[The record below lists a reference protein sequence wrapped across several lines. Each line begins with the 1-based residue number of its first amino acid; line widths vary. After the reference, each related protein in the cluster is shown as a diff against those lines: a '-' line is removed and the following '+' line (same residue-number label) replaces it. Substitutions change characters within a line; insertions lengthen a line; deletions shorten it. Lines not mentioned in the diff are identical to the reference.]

1 MRPLFP
7 AALALLALPV
17 QAQFWS
23 ELANPKVEV
32 TLVHPPGLGLR
43 VERLAFA
50 PARDLN
56 SRELADALTADLV
69 QSRQVEVVDRAHLDA
84 VLKEQELG
92 ASGYLEPATVARLGK
107 LLGPSVLVIVNVN
120 RSDLSRT
127 QAAKEE
133 RSTDPKTKREV
144 VRLKRTA
151 TTSLDF
157 SATVQ
162 VVDLST
168 GRVFGAQRLEDAP
181 SLSHTSYDGF
191 PAHPRDSEVRRLA
204 FETAKVKV
212 LRMLLAWS
220 EVRKLTFFDDEAFG
234 MARAHQR
241 LKARDT
247 RGALDLALEGLDQ
260 SRRDKG
266 QKPKYYPR
274 AEYNV
279 GIIRFIQG
287 QYEEALPHLRAALDL
302 QPDASI
308 FQTALRE
315 CQEAIQLQEAL
326 RHAEA
331 NPVRAEVKSG
341 ARSEARPEPRPES
354 TSERGPAAQATPE
367 ARLQKLQELY
377 KKGLLDKKDYE
388 AKKAEILKEL

>member
-1 MRPLFP
+1 MRPLLP

-32 TLVHPPGLGLR
+32 TLVHPPGLGLK

-50 PARDLN
+50 PSRDLN
-56 SRELADALTADLV
+56 SRELVDALTADLV

-92 ASGYLEPATVARLGK
+92 ASGYVEPATIAKLGR

-120 RSDLSRT
+120 RSDVSRN
-127 QAAKEE
+127 QSSKEE
-133 RSTDPKTKREV
+133 RSTDYKTKQEV
-144 VRLKRTA
+144 VRHKRTSI
-151 TTSLDF
+151 TSLDF

-168 GRVFGAQRLEDAP
+168 GRVFGAQRLEDTP
-181 SLSHTSYDGF
+181 SLSNTSYDGY
-191 PAHPRDSEVRRLA
+191 PAYPKDSEVRRLA

-212 LRMLLAWS
+212 VRMLLAWS
-220 EVRKLTFFDDEAFG
+220 EVRKLTFFDDDTFG
-234 MARAHQR
+234 MAKAHQR
-241 LKARDT
+241 LKSGDV
-247 RGALDLALEGLDQ
+247 RGALDLALDGLDQ
-260 SRRDKG
+260 SKRDTG

-274 AEYNV
+274 AQYNV
-279 GIIRFIQG
+279 GIIHFILG
-287 QYEEALPHLRAALDL
+287 RYEEALPYLRAALDM

-315 CQEAIQLQEAL
+315 CQEAIDLQAAL
-326 RHAEA
+326 R
-331 NPVRAEVKSG
+331 RAES
-341 ARSEARPEPRPES
+341 RSEPTARPEPRPQPRPEP
-354 TSERGPAAQATPE
+354 TSAKAGPE
-367 ARLQKLQELY
+367 ERLQKLQELY
-377 KKGLLDKKDYE
+377 KKGLLDKKEYE

>member
-1 MRPLFP
+1 MRPSIP

-32 TLVHPPGLGLR
+32 TLVHPPGLGLK

-50 PARDLN
+50 PSRDLN

-92 ASGYLEPATVARLGK
+92 ASGYVEPATIAKLGK

-120 RSDLSRT
+120 RSDLSRNQST
-127 QAAKEE
+127 KEE
-133 RSTDPKTKREV
+133 RSTDPRTKQEV
-144 VRLKRTA
+144 VRRKRTSI
-151 TTSLDF
+151 TSLDF

-168 GRVFGAQRLEDAP
+168 GRVFGAQRLEDTP
-181 SLSHTSYDGF
+181 SLSNTSYDGY
-191 PAHPRDSEVRRLA
+191 PAYPKDSEVRRLA

-212 LRMLLAWS
+212 LRMLLSWS
-220 EVRKLTFFDDEAFG
+220 EVRKLTFFDDETFG
-234 MARAHQR
+234 MDKAHQR
-241 LKARDT
+241 LKAGDT
-247 RGALDLALEGLDQ
+247 RGALDLAQEGLDQ

-274 AEYNV
+274 AQYNV
-279 GIIRFIQG
+279 GIINFILG
-287 QYEEALPHLRAALDL
+287 RYEEALPYLRIALDM

-315 CQEAIQLQEAL
+315 CQEAIDLQAAL
-326 RHAEA
+326 RRAESGPAGAARPDPRLQPKAEA
-331 NPVRAEVKSG
+331 APAKAS
-341 ARSEARPEPRPES
+341 PEE
-354 TSERGPAAQATPE
+354 
-367 ARLQKLQELY
+367 RLQKLQELY
-377 KKGLLDKKDYE
+377 RKGLLDKKEYD
-388 AKKAEILKEL
+388 AKRAEILKEL

>member
-1 MRPLFP
+1 MRLSIP
-7 AALALLALPV
+7 ASLVVLAMPV

-32 TLVHPPGLGLR
+32 TLVHPPGLGLK

-50 PARDLN
+50 PSRDLN
-56 SRELADALTADLV
+56 SRELADTLTAELV

-92 ASGYLEPATVARLGK
+92 ASGYVEPATIAKLGK

-120 RSDLSRT
+120 RSEMSRN
-127 QAAKEE
+127 QSSKEE
-133 RSTDPKTKREV
+133 RSTDYKTKQET
-144 VRLKRTA
+144 VRLKRTSI
-151 TTSLDF
+151 TSLDF

-181 SLSHTSYDGF
+181 SLSNTSYEGF
-191 PAHPRDSEVRRLA
+191 PAYPRDAEVRRLA

-212 LRMLLAWS
+212 LRMLLSWS
-220 EVRKLTFFDDEAFG
+220 EVRKLTFFDDATFG
-234 MARAHQR
+234 MEKAHER
-241 LKARDT
+241 LKARDL
-247 RGALDLALEGLDQ
+247 RGAMDLALEGLEQ
-260 SRRDKG
+260 SKRDKG

-274 AEYNV
+274 AQYNV
-279 GIIRFIQG
+279 GIIHFIEG
-287 QYEEALPHLRAALDL
+287 HYDVALPYLRAALDM

-326 RHAEA
+326 R
-331 NPVRAEVKSG
+331 RAES
-341 ARSEARPEPRPES
+341 RSEPAPRTEPRTETRPEPPPKAATAPGKASPE
-354 TSERGPAAQATPE
+354 E
-367 ARLQKLQELY
+367 RLQKLQELY
-377 KKGLLDKKDYE
+377 KKGLLDKKEFE

>member
-1 MRPLFP
+1 MRLSIP
-7 AALALLALPV
+7 ASILMLAVPA

-32 TLVHPPGLGLR
+32 TLVHPPGLGLK

-50 PARDLN
+50 PSRDLN

-92 ASGYLEPATVARLGK
+92 ASGYVEPATIAKLGK

-120 RSDLSRT
+120 RSDVSRNQST
-127 QAAKEE
+127 KEE
-133 RSTDPKTKREV
+133 RSTDYKTKQEII
-144 VRLKRTA
+144 RLKRTSI
-151 TTSLDF
+151 TSLDF

-168 GRVFGAQRLEDAP
+168 GKVFGAQRLEDAP
-181 SLSHTSYDGF
+181 SLSNTSYEGF
-191 PAHPRDSEVRRLA
+191 PAYPRDSDVRRLA

-212 LRMLLAWS
+212 LHMLLAWS
-220 EVRKLTFFDDEAFG
+220 EVRKPTFFDDEAFG
-234 MARAHQR
+234 MAKAHER
-241 LKARDT
+241 LKAGNL
-247 RGALDLALEGLDQ
+247 RGALELALDGLEQ
-260 SRRDKG
+260 SKRDRG

-274 AEYNV
+274 AHYNV

-287 QYEEALPHLRAALDL
+287 HYEEALPYLRAALDM
-302 QPDASI
+302 QSDASI
-308 FQTALRE
+308 FQTALKE
-315 CQEAIQLQEAL
+315 CQEAIALQVAL
-326 RHAEA
+326 R
-331 NPVRAEVKSG
+331 RAES
-341 ARSEARPEPRPES
+341 RSEPVTRPEPRPQPQPKPGPSS
-354 TSERGPAAQATPE
+354 TAGGSSPE
-367 ARLQKLQELY
+367 ERLQKLQGLY
-377 KKGLLDKKDYE
+377 KKGLLDKKEYE

>member
-1 MRPLFP
+1 MRLLP
-7 AALALLALPV
+7 ATVLALLSLPV

-32 TLVHPPGLGLR
+32 VVVHPPGLGLK

-50 PARDLN
+50 PSRDLN

-69 QSRQVEVVDRAHLDA
+69 QSHQVEVVDRAHLDA

-92 ASGYLEPATVARLGK
+92 ASGYVEPATIARLGK

-120 RSDLSRT
+120 RSEVSRN
-127 QAAKEE
+127 QSSKEE
-133 RSTDPKTKREV
+133 RSTDYKTKQEI
-144 VRLKRTA
+144 VRHKRTSI
-151 TTSLDF
+151 TSLDF

-181 SLSHTSYDGF
+181 SLSNSSYDGF
-191 PAHPRDSEVRRLA
+191 PAYPRDSDVRRLA
-204 FETAKVKV
+204 FETAKGKV
-212 LRMLLAWS
+212 LHLLLAWS
-220 EVRKLTFFDDEAFG
+220 ETRKLTFFDDDVFG
-234 MARAHQR
+234 MAQAHDR

-247 RGALDLALEGLDQ
+247 RGALELALDGLEQ
-260 SRRDKG
+260 SKQDKG

-279 GIIRFIQG
+279 GIIQFALG
-287 QYEEALPHLRAALDL
+287 HYEEALPYLRAALDM

-308 FQTALRE
+308 FQTALKE
-315 CQEAIQLQEAL
+315 CQEAVTLQEAL
-326 RHAEA
+326 R
-331 NPVRAEVKSG
+331 RAES
-341 ARSEARPEPRPES
+341 RSEPATAPTASSRPAPAMSEPTKAS
-354 TSERGPAAQATPE
+354 PE
-367 ARLQKLQELY
+367 ARLQKLQALY
-377 KKGLLDKKDYE
+377 KKGLLDKREYD

>member
-1 MRPLFP
+1 MRPLIP
-7 AALALLALPV
+7 ASMLMLAMPA

-32 TLVHPPGLGLR
+32 TLVHPPGLGLK

-50 PARDLN
+50 PSRDLN

-92 ASGYLEPATVARLGK
+92 ASGYVEPATIAKLGK

-120 RSDLSRT
+120 RSDVSRN
-127 QAAKEE
+127 QASKEE
-133 RSTDPKTKREV
+133 RSTDYKTKQEV
-144 VRLKRTA
+144 VRLKRTSI
-151 TTSLDF
+151 TSLDF

-181 SLSHTSYDGF
+181 SLSNTSYEGF
-191 PAHPRDSEVRRLA
+191 PAYPRDSDVRRLA

-220 EVRKLTFFDDEAFG
+220 EVRKLTFFDDDAFG
-234 MARAHQR
+234 MAKAHER
-241 LKARDT
+241 LKAGDL
-247 RGALDLALEGLDQ
+247 RGALDLALDGLEQ
-260 SRRDKG
+260 SKRDKG

-274 AEYNV
+274 AHYNV

-287 QYEEALPHLRAALDL
+287 QYEEALPYLRTALDM
-302 QPDASI
+302 QSDASI
-308 FQTALRE
+308 FQTALKE
-315 CQEAIQLQEAL
+315 CQEAIALQEAL
-326 RHAEA
+326 RRSER
-331 NPVRAEVKSG
+331 RAEP
-341 ARSEARPEPRPES
+341 APARPEPRPTTPP
-354 TSERGPAAQATPE
+354 TSSASGKPSPE
-367 ARLQKLQELY
+367 ERLQKLQDLY
-377 KKGLLDKKDYE
+377 KKGLLDKREYD

>member
-1 MRPLFP
+1 MRPLIP
-7 AALALLALPV
+7 ITLASLSLPV

-32 TLVHPPGLGLR
+32 TVIHPPGMGLK

-92 ASGYLEPATVARLGK
+92 ASGYIEPATIARLGK

-120 RSDLSRT
+120 RSDLSRNQST
-127 QAAKEE
+127 KEE
-133 RSTDPKTKREV
+133 RSRDYKTKQDV
-144 VRLKRTA
+144 VRLKRTSI
-151 TTSLDF
+151 TSLDF

-168 GRVFGAQRLEDAP
+168 GRVFGAQRLEDSP
-181 SLSHTSYDGF
+181 SLSNTSYEGF
-191 PAHPRDSEVRRLA
+191 PAYPRDSDVRRLA

-220 EVRKLTFFDDEAFG
+220 EVRKLTFFDDEVFG
-234 MARAHQR
+234 MAKAHQR
-241 LKARDT
+241 LRSGDL
-247 RGALDLALEGLDQ
+247 RGAMDLALDGLDQ
-260 SRRDKG
+260 SKRDKG

-274 AEYNV
+274 AQYNV

-287 QYEEALPHLRAALDL
+287 QYEEALPYLRTALDM

-315 CQEAIQLQEAL
+315 CREAIELQEAL
-326 RHAEA
+326 RRSESRSEPA
-331 NPVRAEVKSG
+331 VRP
-341 ARSEARPEPRPES
+341 EARPEPRPHPNAE
-354 TSERGPAAQATPE
+354 TAPAARSGPE
-367 ARLQKLQELY
+367 ERLQKLQELY
-377 KKGLLDKKDYE
+377 KKGLLDKKDYDT
-388 AKKAEILKEL
+388 KKAEILKEL

>member
-1 MRPLFP
+1 MRLLIP
-7 AALALLALPV
+7 AALVAMALPV

-32 TLVHPPGLGLR
+32 TLVHPPGLGLK

-50 PARDLN
+50 PSRDLN
-56 SRELADALTADLV
+56 SRELVDALTAELV

-92 ASGYLEPATVARLGK
+92 ASGYVEPATIAKLGK

-120 RSDLSRT
+120 RSDVSRN
-127 QAAKEE
+127 QSSKEE
-133 RSTDPKTKREV
+133 RSTDYKTKQEI
-144 VRLKRTA
+144 VRHKRTSL
-151 TTSLDF
+151 TSLDF

-168 GRVFGAQRLEDAP
+168 GRVFGAQRLEDTP
-181 SLSHTSYDGF
+181 TLSNTSYDGY
-191 PAHPRDSEVRRLA
+191 PAYPKDSDVRRLA

-220 EVRKLTFFDDEAFG
+220 EVRKLTFFDDDAFG
-234 MARAHQR
+234 MANAHQR
-241 LKARDT
+241 LKSGDV
-247 RGALDLALEGLDQ
+247 RGALELALEGLDQ
-260 SRRDKG
+260 SKRDTG

-274 AEYNV
+274 AQYNV
-279 GIIRFIQG
+279 GIIHFILG
-287 QYEEALPHLRAALDL
+287 RYEEALPYLRTALDM
-302 QPDASI
+302 QSDASI

-315 CQEAIQLQEAL
+315 CQEAIELQEAL
-326 RHAEA
+326 R
-331 NPVRAEVKSG
+331 RAES
-341 ARSEARPEPRPES
+341 RSEPAVRPEPKPQ
-354 TSERGPAAQATPE
+354 PKPE
-367 ARLQKLQELY
+367 ASPAKAGPEERLQKLQELY
-377 KKGLLDKKDYE
+377 KKGLLDKKEYE

>member
-1 MRPLFP
+1 MRLPIP
-7 AALALLALPV
+7 VTLAMLSMPI

-23 ELANPKVEV
+23 ELANPKIEV
-32 TLVHPPGLGLR
+32 VVMHPPGLGLK

-50 PARDLN
+50 PSRDLN

-92 ASGYLEPATVARLGK
+92 ASGYVEPATIAKLGK

-120 RSDLSRT
+120 RSGASRN
-127 QAAKEE
+127 QASKEE
-133 RSTDPKTKREV
+133 RSTDYKTKQEV
-144 VRLKRTA
+144 VRLKRTSI
-151 TTSLDF
+151 TSLDF

-181 SLSHTSYDGF
+181 SLSNTSYEGF
-191 PAHPRDSEVRRLA
+191 PAYPRDSDVRRLA

-220 EVRKLTFFDDEAFG
+220 EVRKLTFFDDDAFG
-234 MARAHQR
+234 MTKAHER
-241 LKARDT
+241 LKAGDT
-247 RGALDLALEGLDQ
+247 RGALDLALDGLEQ
-260 SRRDKG
+260 SKRDKG

-274 AEYNV
+274 AHYNV

-287 QYEEALPHLRAALDL
+287 QYEEALPYLRAALDM
-302 QPDASI
+302 QSDASI
-308 FQTALRE
+308 FQTALKE
-315 CQEAIQLQEAL
+315 CQDAMALQEAL
-326 RHAEA
+326 R
-331 NPVRAEVKSG
+331 RAET
-341 ARSEARPEPRPES
+341 RSELASRPATRPEPAPVEPAKAGPEV
-354 TSERGPAAQATPE
+354 
-367 ARLQKLQELY
+367 RLQKLQELY

>member
-1 MRPLFP
+1 MRPWTPLT
-7 AALALLALPV
+7 LALIALPV

-23 ELANPKVEV
+23 EIANPKVEV
-32 TLVHPPGLGLR
+32 TLVHPPGLGIK

-50 PARDLN
+50 PSRDLN

-92 ASGYLEPATVARLGK
+92 ASGYVEPATIARLGK

-120 RSDLSRT
+120 RSDLSRN
-127 QAAKEE
+127 QSSREE
-133 RSTDPKTKREV
+133 RSTDYKTKQEI
-144 VRLKRTA
+144 VRLKRTSI
-151 TTSLDF
+151 TSLDF

-162 VVDLST
+162 VLDLST
-168 GRVFGAQRLEDAP
+168 GRVFGAQRLEDTP
-181 SLSHTSYDGF
+181 SLSNTSYEGY
-191 PAHPRDSEVRRLA
+191 PAYPRDADVRRLA

-220 EVRKLTFFDDEAFG
+220 EVRKLTFFDDEVFG
-234 MARAHQR
+234 MARAHER
-241 LKARDT
+241 LRARDLQ
-247 RGALDLALEGLDQ
+247 GALVLAREGLEQ

-266 QKPKYYPR
+266 QKPKFYPR
-274 AEYNV
+274 AQYNL
-279 GIIRFIQG
+279 GIIHFSLG
-287 QYEEALPHLRAALDL
+287 AYEEALPYLRAALDM

-315 CQEAIQLQEAL
+315 CQEALSLQEAL
-326 RHAEA
+326 RQSER
-331 NPVRAEVKSG
+331 RAE
-341 ARSEARPEPRPES
+341 
-354 TSERGPAAQATPE
+354 PAAPRAETQPPKSQAKPE
-367 ARLQKLQELY
+367 AAPPSAKASPEERLQKLQELF
-377 KKGLLDKKDYE
+377 KKGLLDKKEYD

>member
-1 MRPLFP
+1 MRPWIP
-7 AALALLALPV
+7 AASILLALPV
-17 QAQFWS
+17 HAQFWS

-32 TLVHPPGLGLR
+32 VVVHPPGLGLK

-92 ASGYLEPATVARLGK
+92 ASGYIEPATIAQLGK
-107 LLGPSVLVIVNVN
+107 LLGPSVLVVVNVN
-120 RSDLSRT
+120 RSDLSRNPSV
-127 QAAKEE
+127 KEE
-133 RSTDPKTKREV
+133 RSTDYKTKQEV
-144 VRLKRTA
+144 VRHRRTA

-168 GRVFGAQRLEDAP
+168 GRVFGAQRLEDTP
-181 SLSHTSYDGF
+181 SLSNSSYEGI
-191 PAHPRDSEVRRLA
+191 PAYPRDSDVRRLA

-220 EVRKLTFFDDEAFG
+220 EVRKLTFFDDDVFG
-234 MARAHQR
+234 MDKAHER
-241 LKARDT
+241 LKAKDV
-247 RGALDLALEGLDQ
+247 RGALDLALEGLERSKGD
-260 SRRDKG
+260 RG

-274 AEYNV
+274 VQYNV
-279 GIIRFIQG
+279 GIILFIQG
-287 QYEEALPHLRAALDL
+287 RYEEALPYLRGALDM

-315 CQEAIQLQEAL
+315 CQEALALQEAL
-326 RHAEA
+326 RRSE
-331 NPVRAEVKSG
+331 NRAEP
-341 ARSEARPEPRPES
+341 AARPNPNPQ
-354 TSERGPAAQATPE
+354 PAAASGKATPE
-367 ARLQKLQELY
+367 ERLQKLQELY
-377 KKGLLDKKDYE
+377 KKGLLDKKDFE

>member
-1 MRPLFP
+1 MRLLIPTT
-7 AALALLALPV
+7 LALLSLPV

-32 TLVHPPGLGLR
+32 TVVHPPGLGLK

-50 PARDLN
+50 PSRDLN

-92 ASGYLEPATVARLGK
+92 ASGFVEPATIAKLGK

-120 RSDLSRT
+120 RSDLSRN
-127 QAAKEE
+127 QSAKEE
-133 RSTDPKTKREV
+133 RSTDYKTKQEI
-144 VRLKRTA
+144 VRIKRTSI
-151 TTSLDF
+151 TSLDF

-162 VVDLST
+162 VLDLST

-181 SLSHTSYDGF
+181 SLSNTSYEGF
-191 PAHPRDSEVRRLA
+191 PAYPRDSEVRRLA

-220 EVRKLTFFDDEAFG
+220 EVRKLTFFDDEVFG
-234 MARAHQR
+234 MARAHDR
-241 LKARDT
+241 LKARDL
-247 RGALDLALEGLDQ
+247 RGALELALDGLEQ
-260 SRRDKG
+260 SKRDKG

-274 AEYNV
+274 AQYNV
-279 GIIRFIQG
+279 GIIRFSQG
-287 QYEEALPHLRAALDL
+287 QYEEALPYLRAALDM

-315 CQEAIQLQEAL
+315 CQDAIGLQEAL
-326 RHAEA
+326 RRAEA
-331 NPVRAEVKSG
+331 TPARAEAKPES
-341 ARSEARPEPRPES
+341 RPEPKPEPKS
-354 TSERGPAAQATPE
+354 EPRVERGPAAQASPE

>member
-7 AALALLALPV
+7 AVLALLALPV

-23 ELANPKVEV
+23 ELHLEA
-32 TLVHPPGLGLR
+32 HPPGLGLK

-50 PARDLN
+50 PARDLH
-56 SRELADALTADLV
+56 SRELADALTAELV
-69 QSRQVEVVDRAHLDA
+69 QGRQVEVVDRAHLDA

-92 ASGYLEPATVARLGK
+92 ASGYVEPATIARLGK

-133 RSTDPKTKREV
+133 RSTDYKTKKEV

-181 SLSHTSYDGF
+181 SLSNTSYDGF
-191 PAHPRDSEVRRLA
+191 PAHPRDADVRRLA
-204 FETAKVKV
+204 FEGAKVKV
-212 LRMLLAWS
+212 LRLLLAWS
-220 EVRKLTFFDDEAFG
+220 EVRKLTFFDDEVFG
-234 MARAHQR
+234 MDKAHER

-247 RGALDLALEGLDQ
+247 KGALDLALDGLEQ

-274 AEYNV
+274 AQYNV
-279 GIIRFIQG
+279 GLIQFVQG
-287 QYEEALPHLRAALDL
+287 RYDEALPYLRAALDM

-315 CQEAIQLQEAL
+315 CREAIQLQEAL
-326 RHAEA
+326 R
-331 NPVRAEVKSG
+331 RAES
-341 ARSEARPEPRPES
+341 RSEPAPRPEPRPQV
-354 TSERGPAAQATPE
+354 RPDPAEPAKAGPE

-377 KKGLLDKKDYE
+377 KKGLLDKKEYE

>member
-1 MRPLFP
+1 MRPLPF
-7 AALALLALPV
+7 AALALLSLPV

-32 TLVHPPGLGLR
+32 VVVHPPGLGLK

-50 PARDLN
+50 PSRDLN

-69 QSRQVEVVDRAHLDA
+69 QSHQVEVVDRAHLDA

-92 ASGYLEPATVARLGK
+92 ASGYVEPATIARLGK

-120 RSDLSRT
+120 RSDVSRN
-127 QAAKEE
+127 QSSKEE
-133 RSTDPKTKREV
+133 RSTDYKTKQEI
-144 VRLKRTA
+144 VRHKRTSI
-151 TTSLDF
+151 TSLDF

-168 GRVFGAQRLEDAP
+168 GRVFGAQRLEDTP
-181 SLSHTSYDGF
+181 SLSNSSYDGF
-191 PAHPRDSEVRRLA
+191 PAYPRDSDVRRLA

-212 LRMLLAWS
+212 LRMLLSWS
-220 EVRKLTFFDDEAFG
+220 ETRKLTFFDDEVFG
-234 MARAHQR
+234 MAKAHER

-247 RGALDLALEGLDQ
+247 RGALELALDGLER
-260 SRRDKG
+260 SRQDKG

-279 GIIRFIQG
+279 GIIQFALGR
-287 QYEEALPHLRAALDL
+287 YEEALPYLRAALDR

-308 FQTALRE
+308 FQTALKE
-315 CQEAIQLQEAL
+315 CQEAIALQEAL
-326 RHAEA
+326 R
-331 NPVRAEVKSG
+331 RAES
-341 ARSEARPEPRPES
+341 RSEPVAGPAPS
-354 TSERGPAAQATPE
+354 TSSRPAPAISEPAKASPE

-377 KKGLLDKKDYE
+377 KKGLLDKKEYE

>member
-1 MRPLFP
+1 MRLLIP
-7 AALALLALPV
+7 AALVAMALPV

-32 TLVHPPGLGLR
+32 TLVHPPGLGLK

-50 PARDLN
+50 PSRDLN
-56 SRELADALTADLV
+56 SRELVDALTAELV

-92 ASGYLEPATVARLGK
+92 ASGYVEPATIAKLGK

-120 RSDLSRT
+120 RSDVSRN
-127 QAAKEE
+127 QSSKEE
-133 RSTDPKTKREV
+133 RSTDYKTKQEI
-144 VRLKRTA
+144 VRHKRTSL
-151 TTSLDF
+151 TSLDF

-168 GRVFGAQRLEDAP
+168 GRVFGAQRLEDTP
-181 SLSHTSYDGF
+181 TLSNTSYDGY
-191 PAHPRDSEVRRLA
+191 PAYPKDSDVRRLA

-220 EVRKLTFFDDEAFG
+220 EVRKLTFFDDDAFG
-234 MARAHQR
+234 MAKAHQR
-241 LKARDT
+241 LKSGDV
-247 RGALDLALEGLDQ
+247 RGALELALEGLDQ
-260 SRRDKG
+260 SKRDTG

-274 AEYNV
+274 AQYNV
-279 GIIRFIQG
+279 GIIHFILG
-287 QYEEALPHLRAALDL
+287 RYEEALPYLRTALDM
-302 QPDASI
+302 QSDASI

-315 CQEAIQLQEAL
+315 CQEAIELQEAL
-326 RHAEA
+326 R
-331 NPVRAEVKSG
+331 RAES
-341 ARSEARPEPRPES
+341 RSEPAVRPEPKPQ
-354 TSERGPAAQATPE
+354 PKPE
-367 ARLQKLQELY
+367 ASPAKAGPEERLQKLQELY
-377 KKGLLDKKDYE
+377 KKGLLDKKEYE